1 VIVAD
6 TSAIISVL
14 AYKPRRTDCERA
26 LLEAEVVAI
35 SAATLLELSVVANG
49 RGVGDAMLRFLE
61 AYDLE
66 VVPVTEST
74 AWIAS
79 EAYLRWGKGFHPA
92 ALNFG
97 DCFSYALAKERDWPL
112 LFIGNDFSLTDLR
125 SVL

>member
-1 VIVAD
+1 
-6 TSAIISVL
+6 
-14 AYKPRRTDCERA
+14 
-26 LLEAEVVAI
+26 VAI

-66 VVPVTEST
+66 VVPVTESI

-79 EAYLRWGKGFHPA
+79 EAYLRWGKRYHPA